1 MQQNAISLQ
10 VAASL
15 VLCTF
20 MSAPIMYV
28 SARMVLI
35 TYATED
41 QYSHI
46 ISDTQKDVTVVTCI
60 CVVRMHTLDV
70 IIHYNNIILPVLLLF
85 YHSFQVWVFML
96 FLLARRYRSYAHVF
110 VMHLMVAMVSSILH
124 FPIQLSI

>member
-1 MQQNAISLQ
+1 
-10 VAASL
+10 
-15 VLCTF
+15 
-20 MSAPIMYV
+20 MYV

-35 TYATED
+35 TFATED

-60 CVVRMHTLDV
+60 CVVRMHTLNI
-70 IIHYNNIILPVLLLF
+70 IIHYLSMILF

-110 VMHLMVAMVSSILH
+110 VMHLMVAMVSSILQRVPVQ
-124 FPIQLSI
+124 FTCVSTLLSRFSEN

>member
-1 MQQNAISLQ
+1 MSVILLGANGKNNFSLQ

-35 TYATED
+35 TYATES

-60 CVVRMHTLDV
+60 CVVSVYTLTEL
-70 IIHYNNIILPVLLLF
+70 INN
-85 YHSFQVWVFML
+85 
-96 FLLARRYRSYAHVF
+96 
-110 VMHLMVAMVSSILH
+110 
-124 FPIQLSI
+124 

>member
-1 MQQNAISLQ
+1 MNARCISNVIESVQ

-35 TYATED
+35 TYATES
-41 QYSHI
+41 QYSRL

-60 CVVRMHTLDV
+60 CVVSMCSLSNMLTLCV
-70 IIHYNNIILPVLLLF
+70 FCY
-85 YHSFQVWVFML
+85 SF
-96 FLLARRYRSYAHVF
+96 
-110 VMHLMVAMVSSILH
+110 
-124 FPIQLSI
+124 

>member
-1 MQQNAISLQ
+1 
-10 VAASL
+10 
-15 VLCTF
+15 
-20 MSAPIMYV
+20 MYV

-35 TYATED
+35 TFATED

-60 CVVRMHTLDV
+60 CVVRMHTLNII
-70 IIHYNNIILPVLLLF
+70 IIHYLSMILF

-110 VMHLMVAMVSSILH
+110 VMHLMVAMVSSILQRVPVQ
-124 FPIQLSI
+124 FTCVSTLLSRFSEN

>member
-1 MQQNAISLQ
+1 MNYSLQ

-35 TYATED
+35 TYASESE
-41 QYSHI
+41 YSHI

-60 CVVRMHTLDV
+60 CVVSICICMPDNVMLSALLV
-70 IIHYNNIILPVLLLF
+70 IIRFRCGYLHCFCWLGGTA
-85 YHSFQVWVFML
+85 HML
-96 FLLARRYRSYAHVF
+96 TCL
-110 VMHLMVAMVSSILH
+110 
-124 FPIQLSI
+124 

>member
-1 MQQNAISLQ
+1 MKFSLQ

-60 CVVRMHTLDV
+60 CVVSMHALDSDSMLCV
-70 IIHYNNIILPVLLLF
+70 TLF
-85 YHSFQVWVFML
+85 YHSIQAWVFML

-110 VMHLMVAMVSSILH
+110 VMHLMVAMVSSSLH
-124 FPIQLSI
+124 

>member
-1 MQQNAISLQ
+1 MNACNYVNNSLQ

-28 SARMVLI
+28 SARMVAI

-46 ISDTQKDVTVVTCI
+46 ISNTHKDVTIVTCI
-60 CVVRMHTLDV
+60 CVVSIAVCHSLRNTHD
-70 IIHYNNIILPVLLLF
+70 LLKRNAGGE
-85 YHSFQVWVFML
+85 H
-96 FLLARRYRSYAHVF
+96 
-110 VMHLMVAMVSSILH
+110 
-124 FPIQLSI
+124 